1 MAHATLHI
9 IFTQNNSFTC
19 FPFLYLF
26 TCYEE
31 RNKVWNR
38 VLSATKYSLAAVQ
51 AAAAKRRSRHPPR
64 APSSHPSS
72 AGQSKTE
79 ARDTRAI
86 KRATRLVLEGA
97 VSKAT
102 KVLDKEIKEK
112 TLTDDVI
119 FEKLKQ
125 LHPQKPITFNLPSD
139 APQIACITPTELRSA
154 GRHLAKGAS
163 PGPTGITDVIIRIL
177 LDDEI
182 CCVSFCHMLMDLING
197 ELSKQ
202 VMARLRRARLVAIP
216 KSDEHVR
223 PIAVGELILKL
234 AGLILLQRHEGS
246 LEKLFTPIQHGV
258 MLKGGCE
265 QVVHKLHALY
275 KEEYAIL
282 SIDLKNAFNSPSR
295 DDIARSVFAFHTLK
309 PFHKFFHAEY
319 AEPSEMLFYGSDG
332 QLFGTVSSTAGVRQG
347 SSLSTLYFCSF
358 LQPLL
363 ETLAQEF
370 PELRIYAY
378 IDDVNF
384 ASKDAQLLSDAY
396 LRLNQLVSEKHL
408 QMAYNKCVW
417 FTRHSK
423 YCSSGTACI
432 GWCPI

>member
-1 MAHATLHI
+1 MTFDLGWCGSRFGARKSCEAVGYPNGGFSNLVPLGGAEWHRRDENKSSVVA
-9 IFTQNNSFTC
+9 IFRDMMRDYKDIS
-19 FPFLYLF
+19 
-26 TCYEE
+26 YEE

-38 VLSATKYSLAAVQ
+38 FLSATKYSLAPVQ
-51 AAAAKRRSRHPPR
+51 AAAAKRRRRRPPR
-64 APSSHPSS
+64 APSTHPSS

-97 VSKAT
+97 ISKAT

-139 APQIACITPTELRSA
+139 APQIACINPTELRSA
-154 GRHLAKGAS
+154 GRRLAKGAS

-319 AEPSEMLFYGSDG
+319 AEPSEMLFYGSDDD

-384 ASKDAQLLSDAY
+384 ASKGRSAPFG
-396 LRLNQLVSEKHL
+396 
-408 QMAYNKCVW
+408 CVP
-417 FTRHSK
+417 
-423 YCSSGTACI
+423 SS
-432 GWCPI
+432 